1 MLYKF
6 AEIMPILASGSLDE
20 LENKMTLLEI
30 LAFVVFIGIP
40 LIKLLFGKKDE

>member
-6 AEIMPILASGSLDE
+6 AEIMPILASRNLDD
-20 LENKMTLLEI
+20 LENQMTFLKI
-30 LAFVVFIGIP
+30 LAFVAFIGIP